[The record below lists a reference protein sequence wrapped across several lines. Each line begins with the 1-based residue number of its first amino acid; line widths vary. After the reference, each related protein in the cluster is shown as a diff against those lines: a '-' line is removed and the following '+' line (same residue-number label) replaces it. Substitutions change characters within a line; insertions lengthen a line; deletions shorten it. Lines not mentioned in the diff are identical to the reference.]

1 MIELH
6 FLSQLLNYLQ
16 TTLVPNRGFLKTRLA
31 DVSLYFCGLAWISLW
46 STIIDSIFLQQSIPF
61 IIWFIL
67 HFIFIAIAILLYL
80 LSVSYLNR
88 WFIQWILPR
97 PWAFRQ
103 VFPYTV
109 AANIWTFPIGVFLY
123 QFDYPTLGVVFI
135 IAGHLIYSLTP
146 LLLARLKKKS
156 SRPSS

>member
-1 MIELH
+1 M
-6 FLSQLLNYLQ
+6 
-16 TTLVPNRGFLKTRLA
+16 
-31 DVSLYFCGLAWISLW
+31 W
-46 STIIDSIFLQQSIPF
+46 STIIDSIFLKQSIPF
-61 IIWFIL
+61 IIWFTL

-80 LSVSYLNR
+80 LFVSYLNR

-109 AANIWTFPIGVFLY
+109 AANVWTFPIGVFLY
-123 QFDYPTLGVVFI
+123 QFGYQTSGVTFI
-135 IAGHLIYSLTP
+135 IIGHVIYSLTP
-146 LLLARLKKKS
+146 LLLVRLKKKT

>member
-1 MIELH
+1 MISLH

-16 TTLVPNRGFLKTRLA
+16 TTLIPNRGFLKTRLA

-46 STIIDSIFLQQSIPF
+46 STIIDSIFLKQSIPF
-61 IIWFIL
+61 IIWFTL

-80 LSVSYLNR
+80 LFVSYLNR

-109 AANIWTFPIGVFLY
+109 AANVWTFPIGVFLY
-123 QFDYPTLGVVFI
+123 QFGYQTSGVTFI
-135 IAGHLIYSLTP
+135 IIGHVIYSLTP
-146 LLLARLKKKS
+146 LLLVRLKKKT

>member
-1 MIELH
+1 MH

-16 TTLVPNRGFLKTRLA
+16 TTLIPNRPFLKTRLA

-46 STIIDSIFLQQSIPF
+46 TTVIDSLFLEQSIPF

-67 HFIFIAIAILLYL
+67 HFIFIAIAVLLYL
-80 LSVSYLNR
+80 LFVSYLNR
-88 WFIQWILPR
+88 WFIQWMLPK

-109 AANIWTFPIGVFLY
+109 AANIWTFPIGVFVY
-123 QFDYPTLGVVFI
+123 QLGYSTVGVAI
-135 IAGHLIYSLTP
+135 LLAGHLLYSLLP
-146 LLLARLKKKS
+146 LFLARRKKKPARNFS
-156 SRPSS
+156 

>member
-1 MIELH
+1 MH

-16 TTLVPNRGFLKTRLA
+16 TTLIPNRPFLKTRLA

-46 STIIDSIFLQQSIPF
+46 TTVIDSLFLEQSIPF

-67 HFIFIAIAILLYL
+67 HFIFIAIAVLLYL
-80 LSVSYLNR
+80 LFVSYLNR
-88 WFIQWILPR
+88 WFIQWILPK

-109 AANIWTFPIGVFLY
+109 AANIWTFPIGVFIY
-123 QFDYPTLGVVFI
+123 QLGYSSVGI
-135 IAGHLIYSLTP
+135 AILLAGHLSFSLLP
-146 LLLARLKKKS
+146 LFLARRKKKPARRFS
-156 SRPSS
+156 